1 MSSKLELVK
10 RWLSFNI
17 EFRDMLYSIFT
28 SLKLFADY
36 LSINPIGLTYLT
48 VFYSENNSL
57 YQELVELRQKH
68 EEQEQVVNKVIV
80 VLDSKYVML
89 IMLLY

>member
-1 MSSKLELVK
+1 
-10 RWLSFNI
+10 
-17 EFRDMLYSIFT
+17 MLYSIFT

-48 VFYSENNSL
+48 VFYSENHSL

>member
-1 MSSKLELVK
+1 
-10 RWLSFNI
+10 
-17 EFRDMLYSIFT
+17 MLYSIFT